1 MLIDLKYW
9 LINFML
15 LAAALALLRPWHGPL
30 QPVRPAHV
38 LCGIVLGLVP
48 VVLVGALNIALTG
61 SFSVLHFLALPAVGA
76 AQFFLFQL
84 LVAAAEELFFRGCL
98 QGAIRRRWQ
107 SPALA
112 VAGSALIF
120 ALAHL
125 TGGRAG
131 IAQFLIPLCAGLL
144 FGAAYEKWHGC
155 TMLSLILAH
164 LLYDLAAVNVWL

>member
-9 LINFML
+9 LINL
-15 LAAALALLRPWHGPL
+15 IQLAAALALLRPWREPPR
-30 QPVRPAHV
+30 PVHPAHILIGV
-38 LCGIVLGLVP
+38 GLGLVP
-48 VVLVGALNIALTG
+48 AMLVGTLNIALAG
-61 SFSVLHFLALPAVGA
+61 SFSVFQFLALPAGGA

-164 LLYDLAAVNVWL
+164 LLYDLTVVNV